1 MREHNQPSL
10 FFPDP
15 AIEHVCVDDDDDDGH
30 LPLYEHVCVD
40 DDDEEEEADERGPN
54 GYEG

>member
-15 AIEHVCVDDDDDDGH
+15 AIEHVCVDDDEDDDD
-30 LPLYEHVCVD
+30 VCVD
-40 DDDEEEEADERGPN
+40 DEEEERGPN

>member
-15 AIEHVCVDDDDDDGH
+15 AIEHVCVDD
-30 LPLYEHVCVD
+30 E
-40 DDDEEEEADERGPN
+40 DEEEEADERGPN

>member
-15 AIEHVCVDDDDDDGH
+15 AIEHVCVDDDDDNDDDDDDDD
-30 LPLYEHVCVD
+30 VCVD
-40 DDDEEEEADERGPN
+40 DEEDDEEEERGPN

>member
-15 AIEHVCVDDDDDDGH
+15 AIEHVCVDDDDDDDD
-30 LPLYEHVCVD
+30 VCVD
-40 DDDEEEEADERGPN
+40 DEEDDEEEERGPN

>member
-10 FFPDP
+10 FFPDL
-15 AIEHVCVDDDDDDGH
+15 AIEHVCVDDDDD
-30 LPLYEHVCVD
+30 D